1 VPGVYFPET
10 ETTDPSGA
18 RTAHTLALV
27 LRTREDPSALTPA
40 VRGIVRELDAS
51 LPLFDVQSMSAAV
64 RASTARLRFTVLVLG
79 AAAIVTLALG
89 ALGLYGVM
97 GYVVA
102 LRRREIGIRIALGAT
117 PGAVAGATTREAMT
131 VTAIGLAAG
140 LALFAAAAPLAHS
153 MVFGVAAWDPVAVG
167 GAGAMLVAAAMLA
180 SWLPARRAARVDP
193 AETLRADG

>member
-1 VPGVYFPET
+1 MAFT
-10 ETTDPSGA
+10 GA
-18 RTAHTLALV
+18 
-27 LRTREDPSALTPA
+27 
-40 VRGIVRELDAS
+40 GS
-51 LPLFDVQSMSAAV
+51 LFYEP
-64 RASTARLRFTVLVLG
+64 
-79 AAAIVTLALG
+79 
-89 ALGLYGVM
+89 
-97 GYVVA
+97 
-102 LRRREIGIRIALGAT
+102 
-117 PGAVAGATTREAMT
+117 TREAMT